1 MAKINLNRQ
10 RRLQP
15 KEPLFSNKTIVLIK
29 IAAAC
34 LLLLGGSL
42 FFFTYITPS
51 QEGKL
56 TLFEEDLQSLN
67 PFPLVFLAGL
77 VWVIIY
83 VINLAG
89 HIDDQDLHLA
99 DRHDLLYKIVFIVTV
114 MSMVF
119 RCFVFSNLNVPEAIT
134 AICLLSGVITL
145 FTPKIVDNNNEEF

>member
-1 MAKINLNRQ
+1 MAKIKTDVTK
-10 RRLQP
+10 RLEP
-15 KEPLFSNKTIVLIK
+15 KQPLFSNKTIVLIK

-42 FFFTYITPS
+42 FFFSYLAPAA
-51 QEGKL
+51 EGKP
-56 TLFEEDLQSLN
+56 TLFEEDLQNLN

-77 VWVIIY
+77 VWVVIY

-89 HIDDQDLHLA
+89 HMDDKDLYNA
-99 DRHDLLYKIVFIVTV
+99 DRYDLLYKIVFIVTV

-134 AICLLSGVITL
+134 IICLLSGIITM
-145 FTPKIVDNNNEEF
+145 FTPKIVDYNNEEF